1 MDWTIPEITVTVN
14 TVIITPPETD
24 LLLGLLRAE
33 PGFEHAELAGMPEPL
48 TGGFWATMTLLRL
61 ANVTPAAETLV
72 LRVMPDPAIAAKEVV
87 FQREIARMGFPVPAI
102 RLTGGVDCGLG
113 GAFLLMDH
121 APGRPP
127 LAGLDGLAAFRRL
140 PSLARHL
147 PDLLG
152 RVTAA
157 LHDLDPAPVRAAVVD
172 ADVAAPCDA
181 TAFLSLLA
189 ESADQL
195 ERGDLHEAAVW
206 LTRNPPRTER
216 PVIGHG
222 DLHPFN
228 LLVDGKRWTLLDWS
242 TALVADPAYDLAFT
256 TLMLR
261 HPPLLAPAAL
271 RPVIGAAGAGLAR
284 RFVAAYRRHGGTVP
298 DRQTLDWYTGL
309 HALRILTEFQGWQQ
323 DPAGPD
329 RSLHPWTT
337 VAPVAALTLGRTTGT
352 AVTML
357 SD

>member
-1 MDWTIPEITVTVN
+1 MIV
-14 TVIITPPETD
+14 TPPETD
-24 LLLGLLRAE
+24 RLLGLLRAE
-33 PGFEHAELAGMPEPL
+33 PGFEHAELAGAPEPL
-48 TGGFWATMTLLRL
+48 TGGYWATMSLLRL
-61 ANVTPAAETLV
+61 TNVMPAAESLV
-72 LRVMPDPAIAAKEVV
+72 LRVMPDPTLAAKEAV
-87 FQREIARMGFPVPAI
+87 FQREIARMDFPVPAV
-102 RLTGGVDCGLG
+102 RLTGGVDSGLG

-127 LAGLDGLAAFRRL
+127 LAGLDGMAAFRRL

-157 LHDLDPAPVRAAVVD
+157 LHALDPAPVRAALVD

-181 TAFLSLLA
+181 DAFLSLLA
-189 ESADQL
+189 ESADHL
-195 ERGDLHEAAVW
+195 GRSDLHEAAVR
-206 LTRNPPRTER
+206 LARNPPRAER
-216 PVIGHG
+216 LVIGHG

-228 LLVDGKRWTLLDWS
+228 LLVDGERWTLLDWT

-261 HPPLLAPAAL
+261 HPPLAAPAAL

-298 DRQTLDWYTGL
+298 DRQTIDWYTGL
-309 HALRILTEFQGWQQ
+309 HALRILTEFHGWRQ
-323 DPAGPD
+323 DPDGPD
-329 RSLHPWTT
+329 RSLHPWTA
-337 VAPVAALTLGRTTGT
+337 VAPVAALALGRATGM
-352 AVTML
+352 AAL
-357 SD
+357 RS